1 MQEIW
6 KDVVGF
12 EGLYKFSNLGNV
24 ISTRR
29 NYSKGTWYLK
39 PFYNGGY
46 LRVSLVVNWK
56 KKSFLVHRLVAEAF
70 IPNPDN
76 RDTVNHI
83 DGCKTNNHV
92 ENLEWATR
100 KEQTIH
106 AIKIGLRP
114 NIVPHTPLKG
124 SLNPLSK
131 PVYQYDKNGNLINK
145 WSCAREA
152 SETLNFSKNSIY
164 RCCCGNRKTYKGY
177 IWAHEEI
184 E

>member
-12 EGLYKFSNLGNV
+12 EGLYKVSNFGNV

-46 LRVSLVVNWK
+46 LRVSLVVNCK

-92 ENLEWATR
+92 ENLEWTTPSENQIHLVKGGRHHGGWSDWTSEQR
-100 KEQTIH
+100 KGKNNPMYGKRFKCMNNGVTNKY
-106 AIKIGLRP
+106 IKL
-114 NIVPHTPLKG
+114 
-124 SLNPLSK
+124 
-131 PVYQYDKNGNLINK
+131 
-145 WSCAREA
+145 
-152 SETLNFSKNSIY
+152 
-164 RCCCGNRKTYKGY
+164 
-177 IWAHEEI
+177 EEI
-184 E
+184 NLYLKNNWKFGRIKKAKP